1 MHDYATP
8 DRQAFLR
15 DPNGR
20 RARDE
25 RFVRRLGIAFLFI
38 YFLAGMAQPLAH

>member
-1 MHDYATP
+1 MHDYATD

-25 RFVRRLGIAFLFI
+25 RYLRRIGTVFLFV
-38 YFLAGMAQPLAH
+38 YFLAGMAQPLAQ